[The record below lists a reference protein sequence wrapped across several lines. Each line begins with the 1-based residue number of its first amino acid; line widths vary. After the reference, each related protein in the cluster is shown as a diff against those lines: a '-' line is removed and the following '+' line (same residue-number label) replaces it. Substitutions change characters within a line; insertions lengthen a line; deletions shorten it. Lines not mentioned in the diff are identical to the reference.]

1 MEGELKLENDKGSTS
16 SSVELK
22 RSWRNRTMS
31 SLNSPPLALLALF
44 GVVVFY
50 LYLSTYFPY
59 KESLHRA
66 SFSLK
71 LILLALP
78 ALLIFMMRTN
88 YNSSDSGSSKGW
100 YWVRIPKPEHD
111 SFHRVGGSPWGV
123 ALVVVLLLVM
133 ISYHS
138 SVGSHWF
145 RPLWYH
151 HYY

>member
-1 MEGELKLENDKGSTS
+1 
-16 SSVELK
+16 
-22 RSWRNRTMS
+22 MS
-31 SLNSPPLALLALF
+31 SLNSPPLPLISLF
-44 GVVVFY
+44 GIVVFY

-66 SFSLK
+66 FFSLK
-71 LILLALP
+71 LIFFVLP
-78 ALLIFMMRTN
+78 ALIFFVMRTN
-88 YNSSDSGSSKGW
+88 YNPNDPSSSARGW

-123 ALVVVLLLVM
+123 ALVLVLLLLM

-138 SVGSHWF
+138 TVGSHWF
-145 RPLWYH
+145 RPLWYS